1 MRSTSTSLL
10 YSPLLVSAV
19 LCSTMS
25 DLPIRTPGVEGA
37 HPNLESRASSRL
49 DHPFE
54 PIPLARVEPGTRI
67 NDRSHPGRH
76 WVLIS
81 RPQVTSGDLQRVS
94 RQTLQLAQL
103 CFRAV
108 NVQVE
113 SDSATPGRYRLGR
126 VAVGLGTSA
135 GGDRIVSKSTAAGL
149 GVQLGMFESLALAE
163 NEKQLHN
170 IVQVARSA
178 TMAVVDCPSVLLR
191 DGNHA
196 SVVFRHAYLV
206 DPRDGGVY
214 SLLWMLDPA
223 EDEYRRTE
231 SGLLLLEP
239 YQIFA
244 CDLHV
249 DTTRFFLGT
258 PTPEAF
264 AIVRTPAGTR
274 LTESPNFS
282 SLAELR
288 QFTPNTSYQL
298 ELSLWNAL
306 FPASR

>member
-1 MRSTSTSLL
+1 MRNTSTSLL
-10 YSPLLVSAV
+10 YSPLLVGAV
-19 LCSTMS
+19 LCSTIS
-25 DLPIRTPGVEGA
+25 DLPIRTSGVEGA

-49 DHPFE
+49 DQLFE
-54 PIPLARVEPGTRI
+54 PIPLTRVEPGTRI
-67 NDRSHPGRH
+67 NDRSYPGRN

-81 RPQVTSGDLQRVS
+81 RPQVTSGDLHRVS

-135 GGDRIVSKSTAAGL
+135 GGDLIVSKSTAAGL
-149 GVQLGMFESLALAE
+149 GVPLGMFESLALAE
-163 NEKQLHN
+163 NEKQVHN

-178 TMAVVDCPSVLLR
+178 TMAVVDYPSVLLR
-191 DGNHA
+191 GGRHA
-196 SVVFRHAYLV
+196 PVVFRQAYLV

-214 SLLWMLDPA
+214 SLLWILDPVGDA
-223 EDEYRRTE
+223 YRRAD
-231 SGLLLLEP
+231 SSLMLLEP
-239 YQIFA
+239 NQIFA

-249 DTTRFFLGT
+249 DTTQFFLGT

-274 LTESPNFS
+274 LRESSNFA
-282 SLAELR
+282 SLADLR
-288 QFTPNTSYQL
+288 QFTPNTAYQL
-298 ELSLWNAL
+298 ELSLWDAL